1 VHVVSRVATRSG
13 FEARAGA
20 GWRDSCGTHREGG
33 ALTMY
38 IGGGLLLVIIVIIL
52 LIWVF

>member
-1 VHVVSRVATRSG
+1 MPG
-13 FEARAGA
+13 K
-20 GWRDSCGTHREGG
+20 GG

-38 IGGGLLLVIIVIIL
+38 IGGGLLLVIVVIIL